1 MDANIKKLIALAE
14 NEIGY
19 LEKKSNDQLDDKTAN
34 AGSNNYTKYGR
45 DLVKWIG
52 SPYSQG
58 SPYCDMFV
66 DWCMI
71 SAFGI
76 ENAKKLLGGWSAY
89 TPTSAQYYKNMGK
102 WYTSCPQP
110 GDQIFFKNTT
120 RICHTGLVYAV
131 DANYVYTIEGNTS
144 GASGVI
150 ANGGGVCNKKYE
162 LNYKNIAGYGR
173 PDYSILEG
181 GDGIDKN
188 KTSNKD
194 ELKCPYS
201 TPVKKVKKGDNG
213 TDVKWVQWML
223 NTIDGANLVI
233 DGAFQ
238 SATYNAVIN
247 FQKKYGLT
255 PDGIVGPNTR
265 SKILEKFN
273 EIKSN

>member
-45 DLVKWIG
+45 DMSKWVG
-52 SPYSQG
+52 SPYTNGASW
-58 SPYCDMFV
+58 CDTFFDALLV
-66 DWCMI
+66 Y
-71 SAFGI
+71 AFGV

-102 WYTSCPQP
+102 WYVSNPQP

-150 ANGGGVCNKKYE
+150 ANGGGVCNKKYA

-201 TPVKKVKKGDNG
+201 TPTLTVKKGSYG

-233 DGAFQ
+233 DGSFQ
-238 SATYNAVIN
+238 NATYNAVTN
-247 FQKKYGLT
+247 FQKKYGLN
-255 PDGIVGPNTR
+255 PDGIVGPATR
-265 SKILEKFN
+265 NKILEKFN